1 MTSRKTVLATGV
13 FDILHL
19 GHIRFLRESRKKG
32 GPRAKLVVVIA
43 RDKTVLK
50 RKGRPPIM
58 PEGQRRQMVASLKYV
73 DKAVLGHAKLD
84 MLGVLREEKPDIVSV
99 GYDQRGIKASLEKLI
114 RKEKLPLRVV
124 QIGRFGQGTY
134 SSSSQLKDKIGKEW
148 RSRN

>member
-32 GPRAKLVVVIA
+32 GPGAKLVVVIA
-43 RDKTVLK
+43 RDETVLN

-99 GYDQRGIKASLEKLI
+99 GYDQREIKASLEKLI

-124 QIGRFGQGTY
+124 QIGRFGQGTF
-134 SSSSQLKDKIGKEW
+134 SSSSQLKDRIVKER